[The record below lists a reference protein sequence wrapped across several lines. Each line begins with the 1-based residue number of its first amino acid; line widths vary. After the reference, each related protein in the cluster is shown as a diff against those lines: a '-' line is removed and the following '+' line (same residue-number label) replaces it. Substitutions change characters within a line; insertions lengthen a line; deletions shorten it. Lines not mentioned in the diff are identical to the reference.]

1 MKDLKNIIDN
11 IDLSLPAPLEEPE
24 RQYYYIKKGREYVA
38 ERRRLLGRDLTCSI
52 QTYGCQMNVRD
63 SEKLAGIL
71 EQMGYVRTESEHADF
86 IIYNTCTVRE
96 NANRK
101 VYGHLGLM
109 KHLKEKNPEMKIALC
124 GCMMQEQHVVET
136 ISKSYRFVD
145 MVLEL
150 TTFISLQRYL

>member
-1 MKDLKNIIDN
+1 MNDLEKVIDG
-11 IDLSLPAPLEEPE
+11 IDLGLPAPFEEPE
-24 RQYYYIKKGREYVA
+24 RQYYFIKKGREYVTA
-38 ERRRLLGRDLTCSI
+38 RSKELGRDLTCSI
-52 QTYGCQMNVRD
+52 QTFGCQMNVRD

-124 GCMMQEQHVVET
+124 GCMMQEQHVVTT
-136 ISKSYRFVD
+136 ISKSYRF
-145 MVLEL
+145 LEH
-150 TTFISLQRYL
+150 TMYISLLRYL